1 LLLFLSLSQGVLT
14 NQNPIQPDSVY
25 LNNTTKTLVKQNII
39 GVENNLREVAKSLA
53 VVLRE
58 KKVLK
63 MLKKEL
69 GKKFD
74 GEPEVLYKH
83 IYNKTL
89 LDNATLENELFSK
102 SNKNIDI
109 KNIITELDEVMN
121 LNIFMPNYDKWDG
134 DKVPLVTYY
143 PYSKNESD
151 IKEVQAF
158 DSDGNEVMISKENAV
173 NYNYIVLG
181 ANERTDRNGNYKY
194 QKYQKSLPPS
204 DDEGGGGG
212 AGGGGSVPGDYY
224 KVILHQ
230 WQINYD
236 WDPGWLLGSMEL
248 YIKLKIKDTITGQIL
263 THSDF
268 WMIDDSYGVWDPK
281 IYDITLYTRF
291 NNSDF
296 SVYFEIWEDDGWFS
310 FDDDSIANGI
320 WESVNKWNGTYWEY
334 VGYNM
339 SDIGWNL
346 WNLRLTETY
355 IVETPSSSTPN
366 TDYVW
371 LDFIKNTY

>member
-1 LLLFLSLSQGVLT
+1 
-14 NQNPIQPDSVY
+14 
-25 LNNTTKTLVKQNII
+25 
-39 GVENNLREVAKSLA
+39 
-53 VVLRE
+53 
-58 KKVLK
+58 
-63 MLKKEL
+63 
-69 GKKFD
+69 
-74 GEPEVLYKH
+74 
-83 IYNKTL
+83 
-89 LDNATLENELFSK
+89 
-102 SNKNIDI
+102 
-109 KNIITELDEVMN
+109 
-121 LNIFMPNYDKWDG
+121 
-134 DKVPLVTYY
+134 
-143 PYSKNESD
+143 
-151 IKEVQAF
+151 
-158 DSDGNEVMISKENAV
+158 
-173 NYNYIVLG
+173 
-181 ANERTDRNGNYKY
+181 
-194 QKYQKSLPPS
+194 
-204 DDEGGGGG
+204 
-212 AGGGGSVPGDYY
+212 
-224 KVILHQ
+224 
-230 WQINYD
+230 
-236 WDPGWLLGSMEL
+236 MEL

-339 SDIGWNL
+339 LDIGWNL